1 MDKYSDADIN
11 DVEDFDELSADQRR
25 AAERAMAQRDR
36 VARGGRRGARAA
48 ARARGP
54 DFMYS
59 DDLEEDDMDGGLLS
73 GVKPRKR
80 RAYDEVRPMDDMD
93 GVEDVRFSL
102 PVQRI
107 VFQPLVGAS
116 YGTTR

>member
-1 MDKYSDADIN
+1 
-11 DVEDFDELSADQRR
+11 
-25 AAERAMAQRDR
+25 MAQRDR
-36 VARGGRRGARAA
+36 VARGGKRGARAA

-80 RAYDEVRPMDDMD
+80 RAYDEVRPIDDME
-93 GVEDVRFSL
+93 GVEDVCVSL
-102 PVQRI
+102 LFIQHYSFPGRSSPWNNSVISR
-107 VFQPLVGAS
+107 PS
-116 YGTTR
+116 P